1 MQADVTIEPLQTKKV
16 NLGVRFIIPEKH
28 CGLLMNK
35 SSALTKFGI
44 KVTLGLID
52 YGFNGEIETVLENTK
67 SQSTTLQKGTAVCQL
82 LISPAEVPF
91 LQKDWIEPATQRG
104 SFGSTGQDFLEKGR
118 KPKLKKFN

>member
-1 MQADVTIEPLQTKKV
+1 MQADATTETIQTKKV
-16 NLGVRFIIPEKH
+16 NLGVKFIIPEKH

-82 LISPAEVPF
+82 LILPAEG
-91 LQKDWIEPATQRG
+91 LDRASHTK
-104 SFGSTGQDFLEKGR
+104 R
-118 KPKLKKFN
+118 KLRVNWPGLPRKRSKTKVENFN

>member
-67 SQSTTLQKGTAVCQL
+67 SQKHYVAKGDSCMSTSNFTCRCT
-82 LISPAEVPF
+82 SSAEG
-91 LQKDWIEPATQRG
+91 LDRTSHTK
-104 SFGSTGQDFLEKGR
+104 R
-118 KPKLKKFN
+118 KLRVNWPGLPRKRSKTKVKKI